1 MIIYNDSLYGFRNNV
16 TLNKMP
22 EILLENL
29 RLKGLSGG
37 SPSEVNSWNNS
48 LQFMKNVLDDHYFSK
63 DCQVAIEYNIPQ
75 TSKRVDFMILGNNG
89 GKDNIVI
96 VELKQWAKVEK
107 VDENCPHLV
116 LSDLRAHEPVP
127 HPSYQAYSYKC
138 LILDY
143 CDDTSV
149 NRQTILPCTYRR
161 ADSPAPNGS
170 GL

>member
-1 MIIYNDSLYGFRNNV
+1 MIIYNDNLERFRNNV

-48 LQFMKNVLDDHYFSK
+48 LQFMKNALDDSYFSK

-149 NRQTILPCTYRR
+149 NRQTILPCTYLH
-161 ADSPAPNGS
+161 NLGE
-170 GL
+170 